1 MDRFTAMET
10 FISVIETGSFS
21 GGARRMKVG
30 QPAVSKTIAQ
40 LESKLGV
47 RLFVRTTRGLTPT
60 EAGQRFY
67 ERAKSAIEAADDAEL
82 QARGEGAGLSGMLRV
97 CAGVTFA
104 RLHIVPAIPAFLA
117 QHPGLRLDVV
127 LDDRKVDL
135 LEEGIDVAL
144 RMGGVREPG
153 AMTARKIAE
162 NPRLVLGTPT
172 YFAAAGV
179 PATPADLRT
188 HERHLRSTRRGNG
201 LGVQAWQRSSG
212 RHGERQTAHQ
222 CSRGCACRCPRSCR
236 FRDRIRM
243 DVRTRV
249 EERIHPG
256 STDGVDAAAD
266 RAMGSVPRWPTG
278 EREGSNV
285 RDVRR
290 RDASRRRNTNAEKD
304 PATRRHEILILSL
317 LAASFL
323 AGMTTIAASRLH
335 HTLHS

>member
-82 QARGEGAGLSGMLRV
+82 QARGEGAGLTGMLRV

-188 HERHLRSTRRGNG
+188 HESVIYDQRVGGTDWEFKRGS
-201 LGVQAWQRSSG
+201 VAVDVTVSG
-212 RHGERQTAHQ
+212 RLRISAAEGVRAAVLAHAGFAIA
-222 CSRGCACRCPRSCR
+222 SEWMFAPELKSGS
-236 FRDRIRM
+236 IRAVLTEWTLPPIGLWAVFPAGRM
-243 DVRTRV
+243 VSAKARTFVTFV
-249 EERIHPG
+249 EETLRGARTPTQTRI
-256 STDGVDAAAD
+256 
-266 RAMGSVPRWPTG
+266 
-278 EREGSNV
+278 
-285 RDVRR
+285 
-290 RDASRRRNTNAEKD
+290 SRRAG
-304 PATRRHEILILSL
+304 TRP
-317 LAASFL
+317 
-323 AGMTTIAASRLH
+323 
-335 HTLHS
+335 

>member
-82 QARGEGAGLSGMLRV
+82 QARGEGAGLTGMLRV
-97 CAGVTFA
+97 CAGITFA

-188 HERHLRSTRRGNG
+188 HESVIYDQRVGGTDWEFKRGSAA
-201 LGVQAWQRSSG
+201 VDVTVSG
-212 RHGERQTAHQ
+212 RLRISAAEGVRAAVLAHAGFAIA
-222 CSRGCACRCPRSCR
+222 SEWMFAPELKSGS
-236 FRDRIRM
+236 IRAVLTEWTLPPIGLWAVFPAGRLM
-243 DVRTRV
+243 SAKARTFVTFV
-249 EERIHPG
+249 EETLRGARTPTQKRIPR
-256 STDGVDAAAD
+256 
-266 RAMGSVPRWPTG
+266 RAG
-278 EREGSNV
+278 
-285 RDVRR
+285 
-290 RDASRRRNTNAEKD
+290 
-304 PATRRHEILILSL
+304 TRS
-317 LAASFL
+317 
-323 AGMTTIAASRLH
+323 
-335 HTLHS
+335 

>member
-30 QPAVSKTIAQ
+30 QPAVSKTVAQ
-40 LESKLGV
+40 LESRLGV

-82 QARGEGAGLSGMLRV
+82 QARGEGAGLTGMLRV

-104 RLHIVPAIPAFLA
+104 RLHLVPAIPGFLA

-162 NPRLVLGTPT
+162 SPRLVLGTPT

-179 PATPADLRT
+179 PGTPADLRT
-188 HERHLRSTRRGNG
+188 HESVIYDQRVGGTDWEFKRGR
-201 LGVQAWQRSSG
+201 VAVDVTVSG
-212 RHGERQTAHQ
+212 RLRISAAEGVRAAVLAHAGFAIA
-222 CSRGCACRCPRSCR
+222 SEWMFAPELKSGS
-236 FRDRIRM
+236 IRA
-243 DVRTRV
+243 VLTEWTLPPIGLWAVFPAGRLVSAKARTFVMFV
-249 EERIHPG
+249 EETLRGAGAPTQKRIPR
-256 STDGVDAAAD
+256 
-266 RAMGSVPRWPTG
+266 RAG
-278 EREGSNV
+278 
-285 RDVRR
+285 
-290 RDASRRRNTNAEKD
+290 
-304 PATRRHEILILSL
+304 TRS
-317 LAASFL
+317 
-323 AGMTTIAASRLH
+323 
-335 HTLHS
+335 